1 MVSQVLQK
9 PLSCTREHVTVPA
22 YAEVNNIIMIG
33 PRAKL
38 GKREAGDDA
47 TPQEVSTLLVEPAA
61 ERDGRA
67 QYAAAEPREVSMMKP
82 HAERDDDTYRV
93 RTAAVPTPTHAT
105 TGAAIRFSGCEDN
118 C

>member
-47 TPQEVSTLLVEPAA
+47 TPQEVSTLGRPQDSTA
-61 ERDGRA
+61 EGRRL
-67 QYAAAEPREVSMMKP
+67 E
-82 HAERDDDTYRV
+82 ER
-93 RTAAVPTPTHAT
+93 
-105 TGAAIRFSGCEDN
+105 
-118 C
+118 